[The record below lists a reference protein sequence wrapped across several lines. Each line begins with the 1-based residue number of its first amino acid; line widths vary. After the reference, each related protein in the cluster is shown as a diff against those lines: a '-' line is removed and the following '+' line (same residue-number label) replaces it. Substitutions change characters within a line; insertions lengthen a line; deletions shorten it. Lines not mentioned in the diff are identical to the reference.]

1 MENHAITWLNE
12 NLAGIGTFF
21 ALIFFVLTIVNAY
34 TNIRSKVS
42 NRIRNETIED
52 EEFRKLK
59 DSVNT
64 LITSV
69 ENIKQSVD
77 NINDKLIDTDNKF
90 TDNIEKNTNKINTL
104 EPKLNELEKHVNEME
119 AKEQK
124 ALDNIAE
131 YNKLAIKSFIMTEY
145 RKWMELG
152 HIDIYQLSII
162 ENQYKIYEDVYKG
175 NTFVAETMNQLRK
188 LSAQPVILDESGNDP
203 IRYFETHPDRDPRNH
218 NGNS

>member
-21 ALIFFVLTIVNAY
+21 ALIFFVLTVVNTY

-42 NRIRNETIED
+42 DRIRNETIED

-90 TDNIEKNTNKINTL
+90 TDNIEKNTNKINIL
-104 EPKLNELEKHVNEME
+104 EPKLNEL
-119 AKEQK
+119 
-124 ALDNIAE
+124 
-131 YNKLAIKSFIMTEY
+131 
-145 RKWMELG
+145 
-152 HIDIYQLSII
+152 
-162 ENQYKIYEDVYKG
+162 
-175 NTFVAETMNQLRK
+175 
-188 LSAQPVILDESGNDP
+188 
-203 IRYFETHPDRDPRNH
+203 
-218 NGNS
+218 